1 MPRKNKSISFDEMID
16 EIPFGE
22 KWAYIFGTNDSYII
36 VSSGDVYSSI
46 TNMGKTNRWHK
57 LEHRVSRYGYHRVSI
72 KINNKIIDRYVHR
85 LVLETFCPIENMENY
100 DCAHLDDDKD
110 NNNLNN
116 LMWMTR
122 FENNHWNDKIERGAS
137 KRRIPV
143 FQYDLDGNYITSFE
157 GLRRAEDATGFDHS
171 KISNCARGKRKE
183 YKGFIWSFIGPD
195 NK

>member
-1 MPRKNKSISFDEMID
+1 MPRKNKSISFDKMID

-36 VSSGDVYSSI
+36 VSNGDVYSSV

-57 LEHRVSRYGYHRVSI
+57 LKHRLTKTGYHRVQI
-72 KINNKIIDRYVHR
+72 KINGERIDQYVHR
-85 LVLETFCPIENMENY
+85 LVLETFCPIENSKLF
-100 DCAHLDDDKD
+100 DCAHLDDNKD

-116 LMWMTR
+116 LIWMTR
-122 FENNHWNDKIERGAS
+122 FENNHWNDKVERGAS

-171 KISNCARGKRKE
+171 EISNCAKGKRKE

>member
-1 MPRKNKSISFDEMID
+1 MPRKNKSISFDEMIN

-36 VSSGDVYSSI
+36 VSNGDVYSSV

-57 LEHRVSRYGYHRVSI
+57 LKHRLSRYGYHRVII
-72 KINNKIIDRYVHR
+72 KINNKRIDRYVHR

-143 FQYDLDGNYITSFE
+143 FQYDLDGNYIASFE

-171 KISNCARGKRKE
+171 KISNCAKGKRKE

>member
-36 VSSGDVYSSI
+36 VSNGDVYSSV

-57 LEHRVSRYGYHRVSI
+57 LKHRLTKTGYHRVQI
-72 KINNKIIDRYVHR
+72 KINGERIDQYVHR
-85 LVLETFCPIENMENY
+85 LILETFCPIENSKLF
-100 DCAHLDDDKD
+100 DCAHLDDNKD

-116 LMWMTR
+116 LIWMTR
-122 FENNHWNDKIERGAS
+122 FENNHWNDKVERGAS

-171 KISNCARGKRKE
+171 EISNCAKGKRKE
-183 YKGFIWSFIGPD
+183 YKGFSWSFIGPD

>member
-36 VSSGDVYSSI
+36 VSDGDVYSSV

-57 LEHRVSRYGYHRVSI
+57 LEHRLTKTGYHRVQI
-72 KINNKIIDRYVHR
+72 KINDERIDQYVHR
-85 LVLETFCPIENMENY
+85 LVLETFCPIENSKLF
-100 DCAHLDDDKD
+100 DCAHLDDNKD

-116 LMWMTR
+116 LIWMTR
-122 FENNHWNDKIERGAS
+122 FENNHWNDKVERGAS

-157 GLRRAEDATGFDHS
+157 GLRRTEDATGFDHS
-171 KISNCARGKRKE
+171 KISDCAKGKRKE

>member
-1 MPRKNKSISFDEMID
+1 MPRKNKSISFDEMIN
-16 EIPFGE
+16 EIPFEE

-36 VSSGDVYSSI
+36 VSNGDVYSSV

-57 LEHRVSRYGYHRVSI
+57 LEPRPNKTGYHRVTLR
-72 KINNKIIDRYVHR
+72 INGERKEKFVHR
-85 LVLETFCPIENMENY
+85 LVLETFCPIENMKNY
-100 DCAHLDDDKD
+100 DCAHLDDNKD

-116 LMWMTR
+116 LRWMTR

-171 KISNCARGKRKE
+171 KISNCAKGKRKE

>member
-36 VSSGDVYSSI
+36 VSNGDVYSSV

-57 LEHRVSRYGYHRVSI
+57 LEHRLTKTGYRRVTI
-72 KINNKIIDRYVHR
+72 KINNKRIDRYVHR

-100 DCAHLDDDKD
+100 DCAHLDDNKD

-157 GLRRAEDATGFDHS
+157 GLRMAEDATGFDHS
-171 KISNCARGKRKE
+171 KISNCAKGKRKE

>member
-1 MPRKNKSISFDEMID
+1 MGDFIEMRNVPGYEDRYATTKDGRIWSYKRKKFLMPCTDKDGYLKIVLYDGSRK
-16 EIPFGE
+16 
-22 KWAYIFGTNDSYII
+22 T
-36 VSSGDVYSSI
+36 VSV
-46 TNMGKTNRWHK
+46 
-57 LEHRVSRYGYHRVSI
+57 HRVI
-72 KINNKIIDRYVHR
+72 LMTWN
-85 LVLETFCPIENMENY
+85 PIENMENY

-157 GLRRAEDATGFDHS
+157 GLRRAENTTGFDRS
-171 KISNCARGKRKE
+171 EISNCAKGKRKE

>member
-36 VSSGDVYSSI
+36 VSNGDVYSSV

-57 LEHRVSRYGYHRVSI
+57 LKHRLTKTGYHRVQI
-72 KINNKIIDRYVHR
+72 KINGERIDQYVHR
-85 LVLETFCPIENMENY
+85 LVLETFCPIENSKLF
-100 DCAHLDDDKD
+100 DCAHLDDNKD

-116 LMWMTR
+116 LIWMTR
-122 FENNHWNDKIERGAS
+122 FENNHWNDKVERGAS

-171 KISNCARGKRKE
+171 EISNCAKGKRKE

>member
-36 VSSGDVYSSI
+36 VSNGDVYSSV

-57 LEHRVSRYGYHRVSI
+57 LKHRLTKTGYHRVQI
-72 KINNKIIDRYVHR
+72 KINGERIDQYVHR
-85 LVLETFCPIENMENY
+85 LVLETFCPIENSKLF
-100 DCAHLDDDKD
+100 DCAHLDDNKD

-116 LMWMTR
+116 LIWMTR
-122 FENNHWNDKIERGAS
+122 FEDNHWNDKVERGAS

-171 KISNCARGKRKE
+171 EISNCAKGKRKE

>member
-1 MPRKNKSISFDEMID
+1 MPRKNKSISFDKMID

-36 VSSGDVYSSI
+36 VSNGDVYSSV

-57 LEHRVSRYGYHRVSI
+57 LKHRLTKTGYHRVQI
-72 KINNKIIDRYVHR
+72 KINGERIDQYVHR
-85 LVLETFCPIENMENY
+85 LVLETFCPIENSKLF
-100 DCAHLDDDKD
+100 DCAHLDDNKD

-116 LMWMTR
+116 LIWMTR
-122 FENNHWNDKIERGAS
+122 FENNHWNDKVERGAS

-171 KISNCARGKRKE
+171 KISNCAKGKRKE